1 MLKCTN
7 LQQKLIKGLCERDR
21 FHEKNFKPIQKPVV
35 QKLH

>member
-7 LQQKLIKGLCERDR
+7 LQQRLIKGLCEWDR
-21 FHEKNFKPIQKPVV
+21 FHEENFKAIQKPVV